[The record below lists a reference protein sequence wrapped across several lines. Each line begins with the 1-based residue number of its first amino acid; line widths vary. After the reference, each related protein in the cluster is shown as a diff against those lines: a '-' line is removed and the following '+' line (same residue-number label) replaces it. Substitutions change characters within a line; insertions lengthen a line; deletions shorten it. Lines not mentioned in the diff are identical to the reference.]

1 MRKLRVKVLCV
12 QALRVPKL
20 CVESQF
26 PKRRGGEQG
35 GFRQSQG
42 RESRRISPCCHT
54 RLEIERRPQAHTTA
68 SSRTPGQRGDRRH
81 HVGLLGTGTQSK
93 TKNKPELTGTCDCS
107 KPCHVLWEPPAGR
120 CPRMLQFASCAPT
133 SGMCPARRVSPLP
146 LPSCPLSPQAHM
158 ITKKHRKALG
168 RKTNVDTNKTM
179 TKNDAR

>member
-1 MRKLRVKVLCV
+1 MNVNELCVRKLRVKVLCV

-42 RESRRISPCCHT
+42 RESCCHT

-146 LPSCPLSPQAHM
+146 LPSFK
-158 ITKKHRKALG
+158 ILG
-168 RKTNVDTNKTM
+168 RVRGTGTH
-179 TKNDAR
+179 AQ